1 MKPDRA
7 QTFPMR
13 VVTRMTGLTA
23 DVVRVWERRYGAITP
38 ARTEGNARRY
48 SSHDI
53 ERLTRLRDA
62 IAAGH
67 SIGDIANLADARL
80 TALAASRDAITETRP
95 ILAPYLEAMSELDLP
110 RGEALLARASQLLG
124 PRAMVLDVVLPL
136 LREVGDRYAAG
147 SLTVAEEHAV
157 SAQIRAHL
165 AILLRTTVLP
175 AGAPRMVFGTPP
187 GHRHE
192 LGAMMAAV
200 LASARGVSPIYLGP
214 DVPFEEVEGACVRS
228 RAAVAVLSVLIVHES
243 AVDRRREL
251 RATEKLAERIETWV
265 GAPPGHP
272 LLRAIGIRPM
282 TDFGALE
289 AALTHRLGI
298 AGSWAQG

>member
-80 TALAASRDAITETRP
+80 TALAASRDPITETRP

-136 LREVGDRYAAG
+136 LREVGDRWVAG
-147 SLTVAEEHAV
+147 KLTVAEEHAV

-165 AILLRTTVLP
+165 AVLLRTTVLP
-175 AGAPRMVFGTPP
+175 TGAPRVVFATPP

-214 DVPFEEVEGACVRS
+214 DVPFEEVEGACLRS
-228 RAAVAVLSVLIVHES
+228 RATVVVLSVLTLHES
-243 AVDRRREL
+243 AVDRRHEL
-251 RATEKLAERIETWV
+251 RAMEKLSERIETWV

-272 LLRAIGIRPM
+272 ALDAKGVRPM
-282 TDFGALE
+282 SDFAAFE
-289 AALTHRLGI
+289 AALTHRFGV
-298 AGSWAQG
+298 AGS